1 MEDLSLYKVVDM
13 LERNVY
19 SLLSQL
25 EQQEQ
30 LIKLLQEKIKR
41 LESAVFEDG
50 AQK

>member
-1 MEDLSLYKVVDM
+1 MEDLRLYKVVDI
-13 LERNVY
+13 LEQNVY
-19 SLLSQL
+19 SLLSQVN
-25 EQQEQ
+25 QQQQ

>member
-1 MEDLSLYKVVDM
+1 MEDLRLYKRLD
-13 LERNVY
+13 
-19 SLLSQL
+19 SL
-25 EQQEQ
+25 EQTVYALSSQVDQQKE

>member
-1 MEDLSLYKVVDM
+1 MEDLRLYKVVDM
-13 LERNVY
+13 LEQNVY
-19 SLLSQL
+19 SLLSQVN
-25 EQQEQ
+25 QQKE